1 VISMIVSE
9 IGFNF
14 NGEAILVLWCG
25 FGFSLLI
32 LPTLSILFQKLWSL
46 CVWILLLG
54 VLLSSPVLSLA
65 CGVVVALLSQRGN
78 FILRNSQS
86 VSA

>member
-1 VISMIVSE
+1 VWFWLFSLDFADSIDFVSE
-9 IGFNF
+9 
-14 NGEAILVLWCG
+14 ALVFVC
-25 FGFSLLI
+25 
-32 LPTLSILFQKLWSL
+32 
-46 CVWILLLG
+46 WILLLG